1 MYPEPSGKAGAGS
14 QGRSP
19 RAGPPDL
26 SMDPGRREGGTKPAG
41 VSVEVQ
47 AAGGCR
53 EHVLTSQDTQRRGR
67 ATVTVS
73 HWYVSRLLLQSHS
86 LRVASPA
93 SPPPSPTPPRPP
105 AEPYAHTLV
114 PPSARLS
121 YLPGRSCVMQRL
133 RLLQSP
139 SLCGPPCVYFRC
151 VACSRGERFLVCL
164 FAGQLLRFG
173 VGWSCVLCLARVEG
187 WTHVSVVQPSCSWLP
202 PLSRMPPPVASA
214 TFGSRGDQTPN
225 HSLLGT
231 FCLVP
236 PNEPV
241 FHKGVDRER
250 AVATVPF
257 DLQGCIV
264 NVLSSPVTR

>member
-1 MYPEPSGKAGAGS
+1 MALRLQKEYGLGASHSPGGLIGGQWGGGGAVYPEPSGKAGAGS

-93 SPPPSPTPPRPP
+93 SPPPSPTPPPP
-105 AEPYAHTLV
+105 PRRAICPHTRAPLCPALVLARTQLCDAVAPAAAEPFLV
-114 PPSARLS
+114 WTSV
-121 YLPGRSCVMQRL
+121 C
-133 RLLQSP
+133 LLQM
-139 SLCGPPCVYFRC
+139 CG
-151 VACSRGERFLVCL
+151 L
-164 FAGQLLRFG
+164 
-173 VGWSCVLCLARVEG
+173 
-187 WTHVSVVQPSCSWLP
+187 
-202 PLSRMPPPVASA
+202 
-214 TFGSRGDQTPN
+214 
-225 HSLLGT
+225 
-231 FCLVP
+231 
-236 PNEPV
+236 
-241 FHKGVDRER
+241 
-250 AVATVPF
+250 
-257 DLQGCIV
+257 
-264 NVLSSPVTR
+264 